1 MRPMRTMRNSRPA
14 RVAAGALMLAVPTAA
29 TAAAVT
35 VGQADAQ
42 SALQIDVSSS
52 HVAYG
57 GVVRV
62 NGTAPASAAGQTV
75 LLQFARSGATSWQSL
90 SSARVGGDG
99 RFMFAAPLHRTG
111 LIRALTAGD
120 ATPTRA
126 TAMPTV
132 SSTTVTLSSDARTV
146 AVAPKFRLSRHSFDV
161 LGGQSFTV
169 RGELLPGIAGRR
181 VRLENRAAGRW
192 HVIGSAR
199 TGARGGFRI
208 QSSTG
213 SASPS
218 AAGHGLRV
226 AFRGDRLNTR
236 AVTHAGRVVVFR
248 ESLASWYNDGGNTA
262 CGFHAALGVAN
273 KDLPCG
279 TKVSFRYGAN
289 TVTAVVDDRGPFV
302 GGREWDL
309 NQNTAAALGFG
320 GVGTVWTTA

>member
-1 MRPMRTMRNSRPA
+1 MRPMRTLRNSRPA
-14 RVAAGALMLAVPTAA
+14 RVAAGALMLAVPSS
-29 TAAAVT
+29 AVALT

-90 SSARVGGDG
+90 SSTKVGGDG
-99 RFMFAAPLHRTG
+99 RFRFTAPLRRTG
-111 LIRALTAGD
+111 LIRALTAGN
-120 ATPTRA
+120 ATPARA
-126 TAMPTV
+126 TMIPTA
-132 SSTTVTLSSDARTV
+132 SSTTVSLSSDARTV
-146 AVAPKFRLSRHSFDV
+146 VVAPKFRLSRHSFDV
-161 LGGQSFTV
+161 LGGQPFTV
-169 RGELLPGIAGRR
+169 RGRLLPGVAGRR
-181 VRLENRAAGRW
+181 VRLEDRAAGRW
-192 HVIGSAR
+192 HVLGSAR

-208 QSSTG
+208 DYRTG
-213 SASPS
+213 GASPS

-226 AFRGDRLNTR
+226 AFGGDRLNTG
-236 AVTHAGRVVVFR
+236 AATHAGRFVVFR

-262 CGFHAALGVAN
+262 CGFHAGLGVAN

-289 TVTAVVDDRGPFV
+289 TVTAVVDDRGPYV